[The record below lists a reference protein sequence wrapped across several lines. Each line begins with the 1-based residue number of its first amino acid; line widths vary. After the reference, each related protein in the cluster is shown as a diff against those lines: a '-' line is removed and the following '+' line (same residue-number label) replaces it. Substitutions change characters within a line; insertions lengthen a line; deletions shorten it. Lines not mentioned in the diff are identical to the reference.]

1 MTGRILV
8 VDDVATNRMILRAKL
23 SAAYYDVIQ
32 AENGTEALDK
42 VVKHRPDLILLDVMM
57 PDMNGFEV
65 CRQLKKDPVTAH
77 IPVVMVTALLEPGE
91 RLEGLKAGAD
101 DFLSKPISDLAL
113 VSRVRN
119 LLRAKFM
126 FDELNLRDKTTQDLG
141 LGDLNSQRIEIDR
154 PPGRVMLVPS
164 HVKMAKQ
171 WSKQLKNHDKFRCD
185 TMLPDQKIDEFAP
198 GNVPDVFVIHARL
211 GEYGDGL
218 RLVSHLRT
226 RPKTRH
232 AGIIFVVPNGDLPTA
247 AKGLDLGISD
257 YIFDP
262 FDANEM
268 TVRLNSQVRRKQIAD
283 QLRDNVTDTLRLA
296 VLDPLTGLYNRR
308 YTTQHLAKITERS
321 RDTGKKFAL
330 MLLDIDKFKR
340 INDTHG
346 HASGDRVLQEFAQR
360 IQENLRGVDL
370 VSRIGGEEFLIA
382 MPDTSEEQARHASER
397 LRKII
402 EQTPLACDALSG
414 GLQVTVSIGVTL
426 GDPGEKDVDALID
439 RADKALYASKSE
451 GRNMVTLY
459 NSAA

>member
-8 VDDVATNRMILRAKL
+8 VDDIATNRMILRAKL
-23 SAAYYDVIQ
+23 SAAYYGVVQ
-32 AENGTEALDK
+32 AECGIEALEK
-42 VVKHRPDLILLDVMM
+42 VKKYQPDLILLDVMM

-65 CRQLKKDPVTAH
+65 CERLKQDSKTAH
-77 IPVVMVTALLEPGE
+77 IPVVMVTALLEPGD
-91 RLEGLKAGAD
+91 RLAGLKAGAD

-113 VSRVRN
+113 LSRVRN

-126 FDELNLRDKTTQDLG
+126 FDELSLRDKTTQDLG
-141 LGDLNSQRIEIDR
+141 LGSIPCEPKEITP

-164 HVKMAKQ
+164 HRKMARHWVKLLNEQ
-171 WSKQLKNHDKFRCD
+171 GDFNCS
-185 TMLPDQKIDEFAP
+185 TMLPNQEMEEFST
-198 GNVPDVFVIHARL
+198 GEVPDVFLIHARL

-226 RPKTRH
+226 RPKTRQ
-232 AGIIFVVPNGDLPTA
+232 AGIVLVVPDGDLETA

-262 FDANEM
+262 FDACEM
-268 TVRLNSQVRRKQIAD
+268 TVRLNSQVRRKQISD
-283 QLRDNVTDTLRLA
+283 QLRDNVTDALRLA

-321 RDTGKKFAL
+321 RDTGKQFAL

-340 INDTHG
+340 INDNHG
-346 HASGDRVLQEFAQR
+346 HACGDQVLKEFAQR

-382 MPDTSEEQARHASER
+382 MPDTSEEQARLASER
-397 LRKII
+397 LRIII
-402 EQTPLACDALSG
+402 EQSPFAGDIRKG
-414 GLQVTVSIGVTL
+414 GLLVTVSIGVTL
-426 GDPGEKDVDALID
+426 GDPGEKDVDALICQ
-439 RADKALYASKSE
+439 ADKALYASKSE